1 MPLTEEEN
9 KRKKQ
14 AADEIKLQELRQIL
28 TGMPQKELEK
38 LNRFVQNPESLS
50 NEISALLPMSVKKLI
65 DNREVDL
72 SDLQPVIEDILKESV
87 RKNPHTLSDILFP
100 IMMPAIRKAVAEDI
114 KKMLDSVNTTLEHSF
129 SPKRIGWRLQAL
141 FSGKSYAEIALSH
154 AYIYQVK
161 EVFLIHKQTGLLLSH
176 VSHSEQRENSADMVS
191 SMLSAIKDFVQD
203 SFKNEDD
210 NELQTLKIGKLNILI
225 EQGPYAIIA
234 SVVEGNV
241 PDEYKTLLKE
251 TIERIHISHSYEL
264 EHFQGDTAPFEADKQ
279 LLTNCLQKEVKEQKR
294 KKPVFAIII
303 LLLIA
308 LALAYLLY
316 GYIET
321 RIRFNGLVKQIRN
334 EKGLVITEKGKHW
347 FGKYYLY
354 GLNDA
359 SAVNPYVFVK
369 KSKMDTSR
377 LIMKFKPF
385 FSADENFVL
394 KRAYK
399 ILNPPE
405 SVNLKLKNGIL
416 SVNGSCK
423 RQWLDEV
430 KKKWNLIYGV
440 NSVKYNVAVSDTLK
454 PVLTKKEKKKRVVKN
469 ILAIEKH
476 TFTFKYNVFELTEKQ
491 SEEFDKLIN
500 EVNNVLNFS
509 FDQDSVPVIIV
520 NSYTSYQGN
529 TEANKIVAKH
539 RAEQF
544 INMMIEKGIPM
555 ETLVPKV
562 KFIEDE
568 NNKYPIRTVSF
579 KVKYVKP
586 ESL

>member
-1 MPLTEEEN
+1 MPLSEEN

-14 AADEIKLQELRQIL
+14 AAADQIKLQELRRLL
-28 TGMPQKELEK
+28 TGMDQKELEK
-38 LNRFVQNPESLS
+38 LNRFIQNPETLS
-50 NEISALLPMSVKKLI
+50 NEISLLLPKAVKKLI
-65 DNREVDL
+65 DNREINL

-114 KKMLDSVNTTLEHSF
+114 KRMLDSINTTLEHSF
-129 SPKRIGWRLQAL
+129 SPKRIGWRFQAL

-176 VSHSEQRENSADMVS
+176 VSHSGEQDKNADMVS

-203 SFKNEDD
+203 SFNSEDD

-251 TIERIHISHSYEL
+251 TIESIHISHSYEL
-264 EHFQGDTAPFEADKQ
+264 ENYKGDSSPFETDKQ
-279 LLTNCLQKEVKEQKR
+279 LLINCLQKEAKEQKK

-303 LLLIA
+303 LLLIMVA
-308 LALAYLLY
+308 LGYLLY
-316 GYIET
+316 GYIDT
-321 RIRFNGLVKQIRN
+321 RIRFNKLVKQIRN
-334 EKGLVITEKGKHW
+334 ENGLVITEKGKHW

-354 GLNDA
+354 GLKDVEA
-359 SAVNPYVFVK
+359 KDPQLFVEK
-369 KSKMDTSR
+369 TKMDTSA
-377 LIMKFKPF
+377 LIMKFSPF
-385 FSADENFVL
+385 FSAADDFLL
-394 KRAYK
+394 KRANR
-399 ILNPPE
+399 ILSPPKT
-405 SVNLKLKNGIL
+405 VKLKIENGIL
-416 SVNGSCK
+416 SVNGTCDTK
-423 RQWLDEV
+423 WLQKV
-430 KKKWNLIYGV
+430 NKNWSMIYGI
-440 NSVKYNVAVSDTLK
+440 NSVKYNTRITDTVK
-454 PVLTKKEKKKRVVKN
+454 PELTKKEKKRRVAKN

-476 TFTFKYNVFELTEKQ
+476 TFTFDYNVFELSKKQ
-491 SEEFDKLIN
+491 SEEFDKLIA
-500 EVNNVLNFS
+500 EVNNVLDFS

-520 NSYTSYQGN
+520 NSYTSYKGN

-568 NNKYPIRTVSF
+568 GNKYPIRTVSF

-586 ESL
+586 ENL

>member
-1 MPLTEEEN
+1 MSLSEEN

-14 AADEIKLQELRQIL
+14 AADEIKLKELKRLL
-28 TGMPQKELEK
+28 TGMDQKELEK
-38 LNRFVQNPESLS
+38 LNRFIQSPETLS
-50 NEISALLPMSVKKLI
+50 NEISLLLPKSVKKLI

-114 KKMLDSVNTTLEHSF
+114 KKMLDTVNSTLEHSF

-154 AYIYQVK
+154 AYVYQVK
-161 EVFLIHKQTGLLLSH
+161 EVFLIHKKTGLLLSH
-176 VSHSEQRENSADMVS
+176 VSQSGQQENNADMVS

-203 SFKNEDD
+203 SFKSEDD

-234 SVVEGNV
+234 SVVEGNI
-241 PDEYKTLLKE
+241 PEEYKTLLKE
-251 TIERIHISHSYEL
+251 TIENIHISYSYEL
-264 EHFQGDTAPFEADKQ
+264 EHFKGDTSPFEKDKK
-279 LLTNCLQKEVKEQKR
+279 LLVNCLQKEVKEQKR

-303 LLLIA
+303 LILIMIA
-308 LALAYLLY
+308 LGYLLY
-316 GYIET
+316 GYVET
-321 RIRFNGLVKQIRN
+321 RVRFNNLVKQIRD
-334 EKGLVITEKGKHW
+334 EKGFVITEKGKHW

-354 GLNDA
+354 GLRD
-359 SAVNPYVFVK
+359 VNSKNPSGFVK
-369 KSKMDTSR
+369 KSKIDTSE
-377 LIMKFKPF
+377 LVMKFSPF
-385 FSADENFVL
+385 FSADESFVL
-394 KRAYK
+394 KRVYK
-399 ILNPPE
+399 ILTPPK
-405 SVNLKLKNGIL
+405 SVELKLENGVLTI
-416 SVNGSCK
+416 NGTCNK
-423 RQWLDEV
+423 DWLDKVEKNWV
-430 KKKWNLIYGV
+430 MIYGI
-440 NSVKYNVAVSDTLK
+440 NSVKYNTRIADTVK
-454 PVLTKKEKKKRVVKN
+454 PKLNKKEKKKRVVKN

-476 TFTFKYNVFELTEKQ
+476 IFTFKYNVFELSKKQ
-491 SEEFDKLIN
+491 SEEFDKLIT

-520 NSYTSYQGN
+520 NSYTSYKGN

-544 INMMIEKGIPM
+544 VNMMIERGIPM

-586 ESL
+586 ENL